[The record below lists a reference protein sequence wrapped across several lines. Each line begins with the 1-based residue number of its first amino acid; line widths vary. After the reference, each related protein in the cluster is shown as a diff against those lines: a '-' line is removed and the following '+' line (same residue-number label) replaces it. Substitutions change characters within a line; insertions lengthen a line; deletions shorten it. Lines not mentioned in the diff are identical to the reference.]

1 MNNQLTKLVLA
12 ASVASA
18 PWLAQAQGTF
28 ETRSLTPETAL
39 AAATQAL
46 KVCREQG
53 YQVAVAVT
61 DRSGVPQVML
71 RDRFAGSHTPDAALG
86 KAYTAASFKM
96 DTSSLAKATQAT
108 EITSGIRHVNRIL
121 ALGGGLP
128 IESAGSL
135 VGAIGVSGA
144 PNGEADDACAQAG
157 IDAILVD
164 IEF

>member
-1 MNNQLTKLVLA
+1 MNNRMLKA
-12 ASVASA
+12 ACAVTLLCAAWSSM
-18 PWLAQAQGTF
+18 AQGTF
-28 ETRSLTPETAL
+28 ETRSLTPATAL
-39 AAATQAL
+39 AAATHAL
-46 KVCREQG
+46 KVCNEQG

-71 RDRFAGSHTPDAALG
+71 RDRFAGPHTPDTAIR

-96 DTSSLAKATQAT
+96 DTTGLAKATQAS
-108 EITSGIRHVNRIL
+108 EVTSGIRHVDRIL

-135 VGAIGVSGA
+135 IGAIGVSGA

-157 IDAILVD
+157 IDAILMD

>member
-1 MNNQLTKLVLA
+1 MLA
-12 ASVASA
+12 APGVS
-18 PWLAQAQGTF
+18 LAQGTF

-39 AAATQAL
+39 AAASQAL
-46 KVCREQG
+46 KTCRDQG

-61 DRSGVPQVML
+61 DRSGVAQVVL
-71 RDRFAGSHTPDAALG
+71 RDRFAGAHTPDTAVR

-96 DTSSLAKATQAT
+96 DTNSLAQATQST
-108 EITSGIRHVNRIL
+108 ELSSGIRHVDRIL

-135 VGAIGVSGA
+135 IGAIGVSGA
-144 PNGEADDACAQAG
+144 PNGEADQACAQAG
-157 IDAILVD
+157 IDAIVTD

>member
-1 MNNQLTKLVLA
+1 MNNQMIKAVCAATLAGASCAVL
-12 ASVASA
+12 
-18 PWLAQAQGTF
+18 AQGTF

-39 AAATQAL
+39 AAASEAL
-46 KVCREQG
+46 KVCNEQG

-71 RDRFAGSHTPDAALG
+71 RDRFAGPHTPETAIR
-86 KAYTAASFKM
+86 KAYTAASFKT
-96 DTSSLAKATQAT
+96 DTTSLAQLTQAT
-108 EITSGIRHVNRIL
+108 EVTSGIRHVDRIL

-135 VGAIGVSGA
+135 IGAIGVSGA
-144 PNGEADDACAQAG
+144 PSGQADDVCAQAG
-157 IDAILVD
+157 IDAILMD